1 VRVPRNVRAWVSLIF
16 LASLAPASVAAQT
29 MPPAGEAEI
38 PKVTF
43 AGGGAF
49 TAMRADCQTCE
60 ESFPYRQ
67 TGGVFGAVRYRAGA
81 RMEVGGEVL
90 WVPVKTFAG
99 DVIRTTHID
108 AVAQFWPWGT
118 KGFFLKGGAGVAFVR
133 NWVDLPDVD
142 SVTSKA
148 LSVEIGGGW
157 AFRRSSRFGVE
168 MFATQHAAAL
178 GDITTSTVDVQDVL
192 GNFWS
197 LGVAIT
203 IR

>member
-1 VRVPRNVRAWVSLIF
+1 MCVWAWLI
-16 LASLAPASVAAQT
+16 LTPMAPASVAAQT
-29 MPPAGEAEI
+29 PSPPGDGEI

-43 AGGGAF
+43 LAGVAF
-49 TAMRADCQTCE
+49 TAMRGDCQTCE

-67 TGGVFGAVRYRAGA
+67 TASVFGAVRYRAGA
-81 RMEVGGEVL
+81 RMAVGGEVL

-99 DVIRTTHID
+99 DYIRTTHID

-157 AFRRSSRFGVE
+157 AFRRTSRVGVE
-168 MFATQHAAAL
+168 LFATQHAAAL
-178 GDITTSTVDVQDVL
+178 GDITTSTVDVQDVI

-197 LGVAIT
+197 LGVAIV